1 MREKK
6 RRGLVSAVGN
16 KIVEIVI
23 RQYIIQE
30 LFSWRH
36 FVQLS
41 KVLAFRYFGHFI
53 VYYSEAWAEQSGKY
67 WNAFT
72 LEEEE
77 KEDL

>member
-1 MREKK
+1 MSQLVIRFWKVKELEKK
-6 RRGLVSAVGN
+6 ERLLVAVGN

-53 VYYSEAWAEQSGKY
+53 VYYSEAWAEQ
-67 WNAFT
+67 
-72 LEEEE
+72 
-77 KEDL
+77 